1 MQAGVGRRRFQKT
14 QEILEMAL
22 FPITSNFEG
31 DFVLQL
37 VAVDSENTMDEVA
50 AAAAVHSVGR
60 RVRARPGQ
68 ILRIRRQGGAEFL
81 PRTMRVSESGLKP
94 TETIEIIWEAP
105 KH

>member
-1 MQAGVGRRRFQKT
+1 
-14 QEILEMAL
+14 MAL

-37 VAVDSENTMDEVA
+37 VAVDTENTMDEVA

-60 RVRARPGQ
+60 RVR
-68 ILRIRRQGGAEFL
+68 QGAAEFF
-81 PRTMRVSESGLKP
+81 PRSMKLADAGLKP
-94 TETIEIIWEAP
+94 TETVEIIWEAP

>member
-1 MQAGVGRRRFQKT
+1 MQAGVCGRRFQRTK
-14 QEILEMAL
+14 EILQMAL

-60 RVRARPGQ
+60 RVRARPGY
-68 ILRIRRQGGAEFL
+68 LMRDRRQGSEEFL

-94 TETIEIIWEAP
+94 TETVEIIWEAP